1 SMGRDEA
8 PDPAGTLLPLKPVVF
23 EVLLTLAA
31 GERHGYGIVQDM
43 AARSVTEHRL
53 LPGNLYRTLSWML
66 TTGLIVESSRRP
78 AADLDDERRRY
89 YRITPFGQKVAGAE
103 AARLRA
109 LVAEAEALKLL
120 KKAGHA

>member
-1 SMGRDEA
+1 MARM
-8 PDPAGTLLPLKPVVF
+8 PQQDPAIALLPLKPVVF

-43 AARSVTEHRL
+43 AARSGGQHRL

-66 TTGLIVESSRRP
+66 TTGLIVESARRP

-89 YRITPFGQKVAGAE
+89 YRITPFGQRVAGLE
-103 AARLRA
+103 ASRLRA
-109 LVAEAEALKLL
+109 LVGEAESLKLL

>member
-1 SMGRDEA
+1 MERHEGDTARA
-8 PDPAGTLLPLKPVVF
+8 LLPLKPVVF

-31 GERHGYGIVQDM
+31 GERHGYAIVQDM
-43 AARSVTEHRL
+43 AARSGTARRL

-66 TTGLIVESSRRP
+66 TAGLIVESSRRP

-89 YRITPFGQKVAGAE
+89 YRITPFGQRVAGLE
-103 AARLRA
+103 AGRLRM
-109 LVAEAEALKLL
+109 LVDEAESLKLV

>member
-1 SMGRDEA
+1 VDADE
-8 PDPAGTLLPLKPVVF
+8 PNPASALLPLKPVVF

-31 GERHGYGIVQDM
+31 GERHGYAIVQDM
-43 AARSVTEHRL
+43 AARSATGRRL
-53 LPGNLYRTLSWML
+53 LPGNLYRTLSWMM

-89 YRITPFGQKVAGAE
+89 YRITPLGLRIAGLE
-103 AARLRA
+103 ANRLRA

>member
-1 SMGRDEA
+1 M
-8 PDPAGTLLPLKPVVF
+8 PQQDPATALLPLKPVVF

-43 AARSVTEHRL
+43 AARSGGQHRL

-66 TTGLIVESSRRP
+66 TTGLIVESARRP

-89 YRITPFGQKVAGAE
+89 YRITPFGQRVAGLE
-103 AARLRA
+103 ASRLRA
-109 LVAEAEALKLL
+109 LVGEAESLKLL